1 MEGGGSCF
9 SDGGGASFLSEGG
22 APWGASILG
31 GGVPKNHKMGGCSPT
46 MGNLDTR
53 R

>member
-31 GGVPKNHKMGGCSPT
+31 GVPKNHKMGGCSPT
-46 MGNLDTR
+46 MENLDTR